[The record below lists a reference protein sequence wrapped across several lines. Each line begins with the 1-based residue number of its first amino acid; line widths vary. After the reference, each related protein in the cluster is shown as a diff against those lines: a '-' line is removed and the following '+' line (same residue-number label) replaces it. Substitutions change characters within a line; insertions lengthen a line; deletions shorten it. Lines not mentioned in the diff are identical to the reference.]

1 MGVGVGTIYRVV
13 LEGSKIRG
21 RLVEPAL
28 KRAAEGVSLLLC
40 HLRSS
45 AHGVIVNVQVSPVAT
60 VGQGRFMS
68 AGYSRQKFYG
78 YRLSEA
84 FALLCIDPNLL
95 THPEHSEHEI

>member
-1 MGVGVGTIYRVV
+1 
-13 LEGSKIRG
+13 
-21 RLVEPAL
+21 
-28 KRAAEGVSLLLC
+28 
-40 HLRSS
+40 
-45 AHGVIVNVQVSPVAT
+45 
-60 VGQGRFMS
+60 MS